1 MVIPKERKPP
11 AQRKSTSAVLKQA
24 KGRFLTKS
32 RFETGFDEEREDF
45 DMKVQLTQKIEF
57 ANDIAEEYQQEIKGG
72 VVTRRIENSL
82 NSLKEQRTELNELH
96 R

>member
-1 MVIPKERKPP
+1 MMPNGKKPP
-11 AQRKSTSAVLKQA
+11 TTRKSTSAVLKQA
-24 KGRFLTKS
+24 KGQFLTKR

-57 ANDIAEEYQQEIKGG
+57 ANDISEEYQQEVKGG

-82 NSLKEQRTELNELH
+82 NSLKEQYSEMKQLDR
-96 R
+96 